1 MIIPDD
7 EIDRLLRAVNPA
19 TASADELSV
28 QAIAVRESII
38 RGTYA
43 PARQRQ
49 GWAWGRFAVAV
60 AAIVAIVIVATN
72 VLAPAQRAT
81 ALTPPPLQ
89 YDNAQPLATVVQ
101 EAKER
106 LGSTVSVVQE
116 RRVSSL
122 VWGWSIDLA
131 KERVESVPQRVTFEW
146 APETGSRST
155 IIAGEFHWPAGV
167 RPEGIEESPYQPGD
181 TITQLVT
188 APQDLKIPADVMNLN
203 DGSRESMDKALTS
216 LGATESSSSGEV
228 LVVIGRL
235 LSYWTLTNEQHNIL
249 IDRLVEAGGV
259 TVLGE
264 STDRLGRDVIGLRV
278 ADPATTY
285 QDTVLISRDTGRIV
299 GMENELT
306 AAQDFIPAGVI
317 GYTLW
322 DAN

>member
-1 MIIPDD
+1 MNIPDD
-7 EIDRLLRAVNPA
+7 EIDRLFRAAKP
-19 TASADELSV
+19 ASASPDRLSP

-43 PARQRQ
+43 PERERQ

-72 VLAPAQRAT
+72 VLAPTQQAI
-81 ALTPPPLQ
+81 ALTPPQLQ
-89 YDNAQPLATVVQ
+89 YDNAQPLSTVVQ

-106 LGSTVSVVQE
+106 LNSSVSVAQE

-131 KERVESVPQRVTFEW
+131 KERVESVPQRITFEW

-155 IIAGEFHWPAGV
+155 IIAGEPYWPDGV
-167 RPEGIEESPYQPGD
+167 RPEGIEESPYQPGE

-188 APQDLKIPADVMNLN
+188 PPQDVKIPDDVMNLN
-203 DGSRESMDKALTS
+203 DGSRESVDKALTS
-216 LGATESSSSGEV
+216 LGATASSSSGEV

-235 LSYWTLTNEQHNIL
+235 LSYWTLTDEQHSIL
-249 IDRLVEAGGV
+249 IDRLVEAGAV

-278 ADPATTY
+278 TDPTTQY

-322 DAN
+322 DVE

>member
-1 MIIPDD
+1 MNRPDD
-7 EIDRLLRAVNPA
+7 EIDRLFRAANPVS
-19 TASADELSV
+19 ASPDGLNAE
-28 QAIAVRESII
+28 AIAVRESII
-38 RGTYA
+38 RGTYG
-43 PARQRQ
+43 PARERQ
-49 GWAWGRFAVAV
+49 GWAWGRVAVAV

-72 VLAPAQRAT
+72 VLAPTHQAV

-89 YDNAQPLATVVQ
+89 YDNPQPLSTVVQ
-101 EAKER
+101 EANER
-106 LGSTVSVVQE
+106 LESTVSVVQE

-131 KERVESVPQRVTFEW
+131 KERVESVPQRITFEW

-155 IIAGEFHWPAGV
+155 IIAGEPYWPDGV
-167 RPEGIEESPYQPGD
+167 RPEGIEESPYEPGE

-188 APQDLKIPADVMNLN
+188 ALQDVKIPVDVMNLN
-203 DGSRESMDKALTS
+203 DGSRESMDRALTS
-216 LGATESSSSGEV
+216 LGATASSSSGEV

-235 LSYWTLTNEQHNIL
+235 LSYWTLTNEQHSIL

-278 ADPATTY
+278 TDPTTQY

-306 AAQDFIPAGVI
+306 AAQDFVPAGVI

-322 DAN
+322 DVG